1 MVKVSVARMPR
12 HIHCSGFEMI
22 GKKCFRA
29 LQALKDAFLSALALS
44 GFVLIPLVWVPLIVG
59 DWLQEKL
66 KQRR

>member
-1 MVKVSVARMPR
+1 
-12 HIHCSGFEMI
+12 MI